1 MTSKYNHS
9 YHLFATVFT
18 AAICIALA
26 GCGSGGGDSG
36 SGSGGDSPAKAVNIK
51 GVTFDP
57 ATSAHTNGSLIAIP
71 TAPYTTVQHLEST
84 PGPGVD
90 PSAQNYN
97 YTVSSTVVTDLLFSA
112 TALPCTKLT
121 VVGAASNGSTYT
133 TSHYYAAAVSGDTYL
148 LKKVVSSS
156 TSNTITVIDLTGDTG
171 SLVLAVPK
179 DPVVGSV
186 CFYPFDGGAYSPV
199 DLMTFPSGKC
209 TVAEI
214 NVTSPQG
221 VPGCVR
227 LQRNFYFTD
236 VYVKPGVGFV
246 YWITKHA
253 DVTESQTRPGLVG
266 HG

>member
-1 MTSKYNHS
+1 MNSKSNYS
-9 YHLFATVFT
+9 YRLLATVIT
-18 AAICIALA
+18 AAVCLVLA

-36 SGSGGDSPAKAVNIK
+36 SGDSPANAVNIK
-51 GVTFDP
+51 GITFDP
-57 ATSAHTNGSLIAIP
+57 ATSSHTNGSLIAIP
-71 TAPYTTVQHLEST
+71 TASYTTVQHLEST
-84 PGPGVD
+84 PGAGVD

-97 YTVSSTVVTDLLFSA
+97 YTVSSTVATDLLFSA

-121 VVGAASNGSTYT
+121 VVGTASNGSTYT

-148 LKKVVSSS
+148 LKKVVTSS
-156 TSNTITVIDLTGDTG
+156 TSNTITVFDMTGDTG

-186 CFYPFDGGAYSPV
+186 CFYPFDGDAYSPE

-221 VPGCVR
+221 VTGCVR

-246 YWITKHA
+246 YWITKQSG
-253 DVTESQTRPGLVG
+253 VTHSQTRPGLVG
-266 HG
+266 PG